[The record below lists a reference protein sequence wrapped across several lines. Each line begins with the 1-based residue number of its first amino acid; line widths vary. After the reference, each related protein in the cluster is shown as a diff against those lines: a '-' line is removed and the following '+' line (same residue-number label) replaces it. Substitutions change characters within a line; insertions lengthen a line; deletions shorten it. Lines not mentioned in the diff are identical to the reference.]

1 MVFYYS
7 SNFNLFLVF
16 PALEKK
22 KIIKKNDDKVLG
34 KILLT
39 FRHNTAY
46 IVNSFVSHFIW
57 QLWLV
62 AYKSYTKFSSRKYIA
77 VTMTYQLLTLIP
89 VSLSRIRN
97 H

>member
-22 KIIKKNDDKVLG
+22 NDDKVLG
-34 KILLT
+34 KIVLM

-46 IVNSFVSHFIW
+46 IVNSFVSHFI
-57 QLWLV
+57 
-62 AYKSYTKFSSRKYIA
+62 
-77 VTMTYQLLTLIP
+77 
-89 VSLSRIRN
+89 
-97 H
+97 